1 MSSKG
6 NDSLVF
12 MSNVPKQHV
21 ILQPKYNLKNV
32 Y

>member
-21 ILQPKYNLKNV
+21 ILQPKYLKNV